1 MVEWLSANWVP
12 LLGGGSLTAVIN
24 YLLFGKTTKE
34 KEFKKTN
41 LSQFIVDEFVIFSL
55 NSLKN

>member
-1 MVEWLSANWVP
+1 MY
-12 LLGGGSLTAVIN
+12 IM
-24 YLLFGKTTKE
+24 KTHFHGILKQ
-34 KEFKKTN
+34 FKKTN